1 MDKNKAILIA
11 VAAIIIVAVVGTFL
25 YISNSDL
32 TLEGT
37 DSKITVPNTFQFEEN
52 TPIATKDNVSVM
64 FIGVLGQTNDTTE
77 FYKAVKANG
86 NASGYENIT
95 ENTINGYKVYEYA
108 AKPENLKTVK
118 YGSSTEWIEYPP
130 INLTDGNGK
139 KIDADHYR
147 KVYYVSPNNSSVN
160 ELTIIAKSP
169 DVDLYSEEINRIV
182 DSISLKE

>member
-1 MDKNKAILIA
+1 MEKKMAIILA
-11 VAAIIIVAVVGTFL
+11 VIILIIVALVGVFL
-25 YISNSDL
+25 FISNSDV

-37 DSKITVPNTFQFEEN
+37 DSKVTVPKDFVLEEN
-52 TPIATKDNVSVM
+52 GALATKDNVSVM
-64 FIGVLGQTNDTTE
+64 FVGIIGQTNESTT
-77 FYKAVKANG
+77 FYNAIKTNG
-86 NASGYENIT
+86 NASGYENIS

-169 DVDLYSEEINRIV
+169 DVDLYSEEINKIV